1 MIKPDGQDL
10 RRQPIESC
18 KGAIAKLLHRARL
31 RALPVVEDPGD
42 VLADNAGHGGKIIL
56 PDLLM
61 DDDPARPDF
70 LPEMIRQLE
79 HRLSDAALDRKEA
92 TGCYHGVCIA

>member
-1 MIKPDGQDL
+1 M
-10 RRQPIESC
+10 
-18 KGAIAKLLHRARL
+18 

-61 DDDPARPDF
+61 DDDPARLNF
-70 LPEMIRQLE
+70 LPEMVRQPQ
-79 HRLSDAALDRKEA
+79 HRPGDRPSERKLTASLSLR
-92 TGCYHGVCIA
+92 V